1 MGTLKYEYIAQS
13 FRPRSDSSHS
23 VLLFVAAAGDI
34 RSWAGVP
41 RKAFDYQHGFQRTLS
56 DSRVIDIVQ
65 YFRENPEN
73 ISPTSVVIGLSEEV
87 KFTALKSKVPGLI
100 DLVRVTITLPDL
112 ALLSLE
118 DLANRALEK
127 LRLRLPP
134 ADIEETESNA
144 RILATPSSLAKF
156 RLQFGNFSVDI

>member
-1 MGTLKYEYIAQS
+1 
-13 FRPRSDSSHS
+13 
-23 VLLFVAAAGDI
+23 
-34 RSWAGVP
+34 VP

-134 ADIEETESNA
+134 ADIEEIES
-144 RILATPSSLAKF
+144 TPRTNPSDAL
-156 RLQFGNFSVDI
+156 

>member
-100 DLVRVTITLPDL
+100 DLVRV
-112 ALLSLE
+112 
-118 DLANRALEK
+118 R
-127 LRLRLPP
+127 
-134 ADIEETESNA
+134 
-144 RILATPSSLAKF
+144 
-156 RLQFGNFSVDI
+156 NFSIDI